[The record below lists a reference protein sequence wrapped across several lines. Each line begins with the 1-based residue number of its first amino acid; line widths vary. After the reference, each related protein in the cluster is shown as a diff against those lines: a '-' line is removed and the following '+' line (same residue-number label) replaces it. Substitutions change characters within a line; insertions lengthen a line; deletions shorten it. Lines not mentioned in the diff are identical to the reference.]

1 VSTDIAAPAA
11 HGGALLP
18 GGELGLRV
26 IKAARPARE
35 LSVREIA
42 HYGLPRAEQDAQVRR
57 WKTRNARHLMR
68 GARRV
73 LAARAL
79 GLPHMYGQLFLRVI
93 KADGRE
99 FDLGLASMRV
109 VTNNGVA
116 YIVSNFTTPAS
127 FFVENFHYHGIGTGT
142 NAENVTDT
150 ALQTELT
157 TAYNPDS
164 TRATGTGV
172 VGGSA
177 NIFHTVGTNTVDATV
192 AATEHGVFSQAATGG
207 GTLLDR
213 SVYSV
218 VNLAS
223 GDSLQS
229 TYDLTFN
236 AGG

>member
-1 VSTDIAAPAA
+1 MTNAVGTIA
-11 HGGALLP
+11 P
-18 GGELGLRV
+18 GGSLGLKV
-26 IKAARPARE
+26 IKAEQPARE
-35 LSVREIA
+35 LSIRELA
-42 HYGLPRAEQDAQVRR
+42 YYGLPRSEQDRQVRA
-57 WKTRNARHLMR
+57 WKARNARNLLR

-73 LAARAL
+73 VAARAL
-79 GLPHMYGQLFLRVI
+79 GLPHMYGQLFLKVI
-93 KADGRE
+93 KADGRQ

-116 YIVSNFTTPAS
+116 YIVSNMTTPAS
-127 FFVENFHYHGIGTGT
+127 FFVENFHFHGIGTGT

-150 ALQTELT
+150 GLQTEST
-157 TAYNPDS
+157 TALNPDS

-172 VGGSA
+172 VGASA

-213 SVYSV
+213 SVYAV

>member
-1 VSTDIAAPAA
+1 MKTTTDAPM
-11 HGGALLP
+11 LP
-18 GGELGLRV
+18 GGDMRPAGELGLE
-26 IKAARPARE
+26 ILKADRPARE
-35 LSVREIA
+35 LTLREVA
-42 HYGLPRAEQDAQVRR
+42 YYGLPRAEQDAQVRA
-57 WKTRNARHLMR
+57 WKTRNAKALLR

-73 LAARAL
+73 VAARMM
-79 GLPHMYGQLFLRVI
+79 GLPHMYGQLYLRVI

-99 FDLGLASMRV
+99 FDLGLVSMRV

-116 YIVSNFTTPAS
+116 YIVSNMTTPAS
-127 FFVENFHYHGIGTGT
+127 FFVENFHFHGIGTGT
-142 NAENVTDT
+142 VAEAAADS
-150 ALQTELT
+150 ALGTELT
-157 TAYNPDS
+157 TQYNPDS

-172 VGGSA
+172 VGSGA
-177 NIFHTVGTNTVDATV
+177 NIFHTVGTNTVDAAV
-192 AATEHGVFSQAATGG
+192 AITEHGIFSQAATGG

-213 SVYSV
+213 SVFSV